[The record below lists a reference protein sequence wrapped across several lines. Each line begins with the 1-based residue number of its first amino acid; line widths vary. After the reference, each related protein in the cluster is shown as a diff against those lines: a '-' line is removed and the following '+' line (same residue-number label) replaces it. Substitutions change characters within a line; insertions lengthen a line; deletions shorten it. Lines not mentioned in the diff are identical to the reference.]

1 MGYVIRMPQMGM
13 SMEQGTVLE
22 WAAAEGA
29 SVATDD
35 VLCVVE
41 SEKTTA
47 DVEARESGV
56 LRRTVVPEGGVVEP
70 GTPIGI
76 LAGADEDLTPYTSQ
90 IDEAALEAAGE
101 NGGGDDAG
109 ADGAATGVDNGGAMA
124 GDDSTPTDPEG
135 GTAGGRGAGDEIR
148 ASPGA
153 RELADEAGVD
163 LGGIEGTGPQG
174 VVTEDDVREA
184 AAGAGSDTDADADAE
199 VRASPGAR
207 RRAEAAGVALG
218 EVEGTGP
225 DGVVTEADVERAIE
239 ADEGAGT
246 APVAGGVERT
256 VVESRELSGMQRTIA
271 DRLGTSYREAVHVT
285 LNRKYDA
292 ATLRAVTA
300 AADDAGVDVSLTD
313 LVVKAVGETLGEFP
327 AFNARFEDGKHR
339 LIEEV
344 NVGLAV
350 DVEGGLV
357 TPVVGD
363 VRAKSAETVGR
374 ERAEL
379 TDRVVSGEFTT
390 SDLEGGTFTVSNLGL
405 FGVDHFDPV
414 IDPPQIA
421 ILGLNRVR
429 DDGTTT
435 LSLSFDHRVVNGADA
450 ARFLDALVGRLT
462 DVATLRAYVEADVD
476 AGASDEEPPRQV
488 RVTTESGY
496 AGTYRAADTDVP
508 FDEPES
514 MGGGGTAPGP
524 VEHLLGALGSCLS
537 LSVRTMADRDG
548 IPMSGIET
556 SVEGTPEHGPPKS
569 VAVELGLETDADEGD
584 VERVVTKAE
593 RACYVARSLSDDL
606 GVSLSWSRL

>member
-1 MGYVIRMPQMGM
+1 
-13 SMEQGTVLE
+13 
-22 WAAAEGA
+22 
-29 SVATDD
+29 

-47 DVEARESGV
+47 DVEAREPGV
-56 LRRTVVPEGGVVEP
+56 LRRIVVPEGGVVEP

-76 LAGADEDLTPYTSQ
+76 LAGPDEDLTPYASQ
-90 IDEAALEAAGE
+90 IDEATLEAAGRS
-101 NGGGDDAG
+101 GGDGAG
-109 ADGAATGVDNGGAMA
+109 ADGATATSGDGATAGEDSTGTADTEGGAA
-124 GDDSTPTDPEG
+124 
-135 GTAGGRGAGDEIR
+135 AGRGTGDEVR

-153 RELADEAGVD
+153 RKLADEAGVD
-163 LGGIEGTGPQG
+163 LSGVEGTGPQG
-174 VVTEDDVREA
+174 VATEEDVREA
-184 AAGAGSDTDADADAE
+184 AAASDAGTETD

-207 RRAEAAGVALG
+207 RRAEEAGVALG
-218 EVEGTGP
+218 AVEGTGP
-225 DGVVTEADVERAIE
+225 EGVITEGDVERAIE

-246 APVAGGVERT
+246 APATGGVERT
-256 VVESRELSGMQRTIA
+256 VVESRELSGMQRTVA
-271 DRLGTSYREAVHVT
+271 DRLGKSYREAVHVT
-285 LNRKYDA
+285 LNREYDA

-300 AADDAGVDVSLTD
+300 AADDAGIDVSLTD

-327 AFNARFEDGKHR
+327 AFNALFEDGEHR

-363 VRAKSAETVGR
+363 VRAKSAETVNR

-379 TDRVVSGEFTT
+379 TDRVVSGEFTMG
-390 SDLEGGTFTVSNLGL
+390 DLEGGTFTVSNLGL

-429 DDGTTT
+429 EDGTTT

-450 ARFLDALVGRLT
+450 ARFLDALVDRLT
-462 DVATLRAYVEADVD
+462 DAATLRGFIDADVD
-476 AGASDEEPPRQV
+476 AGVSEAETPRHV
-488 RVTTESGY
+488 RITTESGY
-496 AGTYRAADTDVP
+496 AGTYHAAGTDVP

-514 MGGGGTAPGP
+514 MGGGGTGP
-524 VEHLLGALGSCLS
+524 DPVGHLLGALGSCLS

-548 IPMSGIET
+548 IRVGEIET
-556 SVEGTPEHGPPKS
+556 TVEGAPEHGPLES
-569 VAVELGLETDADEGD
+569 VAVDLGLATGADEEA